1 MDGIKPAEHGGRSR
15 QPPNGANPK
24 ERSLAQVLGDMPID
38 KNSFVTE
45 APTEPFRLTY
55 IDVMCLVIN
64 RMIGTGIFDSPR
76 TVMRGVRS
84 PGIAI
89 LFWLCG
95 CVYALAGAHVYV
107 EYGLNVPRY
116 VIDGIEQSVPRSG
129 GDLHYLQ
136 YVFPWPRYKKGI
148 VMLSGV
154 LYGISFICIGNMAGN
169 CINCALRLMEAA
181 NPKLEPD
188 KLDEG
193 KIRGIAIVIAIFPCL
208 IHAFS
213 RRGGILLNNLLA
225 FIKVLMLIFMIIAT
239 WAVAGRPL
247 GVRGL
252 PDSNMN
258 NSTSTSNFSN
268 ETLNSSSEGK
278 AYAQAFLSIIFA
290 FSGFDQPNYV
300 LGEIKNPRKTY
311 PRSMWWG
318 VGLVSALY
326 MAVNVCYMIIV
337 PTDDQE
343 QRNVAQEFFNIIFDA
358 YPENESNN
366 PKRYEIKRAINA
378 FLAISSFGNIVVM
391 TYTAARMKQEIAK
404 QGFLPFTSFFARN
417 RDVSLGKFLM
427 WLEGGER
434 KSTTENGHQGVL
446 EPQRYDS
453 QKVAS
458 NRKPRG
464 RFFKFINPSNHR
476 EKTPV
481 GALVLHFA
489 SCIVLILATYNTTAT
504 DAYSVLSGLI
514 AYLTSAWFGIFLAL
528 GILILHFHGPP
539 STQPAFTARY
549 NQVPDQ
555 GPVKR
560 SWAQMTR
567 GSVDPK
573 LSISCGCL
581 YLVGN
586 VYPIITSWVPP
597 SKDLKQTSLAWWAVP
612 VISWC
617 VLAFSTLWFLG
628 FIGVA
633 KYKART
639 GIKEFVYLCQ
649 PDFSPAENPENRQRS
664 SSDGDLPAG
673 EAAARSR
680 LGGLVLS
687 HETIYTGWEGEEMEN
702 LFRQGVERANC
713 VVPTAQPVPVPVQG
727 TGARRPVDMYAD
739 TDFADFS
746 ENVAPVQEPE
756 MVPDP
761 PPAPVQ
767 SHENGSEQ
775 GLIGASRNTSG

>member
-1 MDGIKPAEHGGRSR
+1 MS
-15 QPPNGANPK
+15 
-24 ERSLAQVLGDMPID
+24 
-38 KNSFVTE
+38 
-45 APTEPFRLTY
+45 
-55 IDVMCLVIN
+55 
-64 RMIGTGIFDSPR
+64 
-76 TVMRGVRS
+76 GVRS

-95 CVYALAGAHVYV
+95 CIYALAGAHVYI

-116 VIDGIEQSVPRSG
+116 VIDGVEQSVPRSG

-169 CINCALRLMEAA
+169 CINCALRLVEAA
-181 NPKLEPD
+181 NPEMDPSKF
-188 KLDEG
+188 DEG

-239 WAVAGRPL
+239 WAVAGGPL

-252 PDSNMN
+252 PESNIN
-258 NSTSTSNFSN
+258 NSTSASNSSN
-268 ETLNSSSEGK
+268 ETPISSSEGK

-326 MAVNVCYMIIV
+326 MAVNICYMIIV

-343 QRNVAQEFFNIIFDA
+343 QRNVAQEFFNVIFDA
-358 YPENESNN
+358 YPEDPSTNA
-366 PKRYEIKRAINA
+366 KRYEIKRVVNA

-434 KSTTENGHQGVL
+434 KSTTENGHHGVL
-446 EPQRYDS
+446 EPQGYDA
-453 QKVAS
+453 QKVSAG

-464 RFFKFINPSNHR
+464 RFFKFLNPSNHR

-489 SCIVLILATYNTTAT
+489 SCIVLILATYNTSAT
-504 DAYSVLSGLI
+504 NAYSVLSGLI

-567 GSVDPK
+567 GSVDPR

-633 KYKART
+633 KYKCQT
-639 GIKEFVYLCQ
+639 GRSEFIYLCK
-649 PDFSPAENPENRQRS
+649 PDFSPAEGSEYRQRS
-664 SSDGDLPAG
+664 GSGSDLPAG
-673 EAAARSR
+673 ETAARSR
-680 LGGLVLS
+680 HGGLVLS
-687 HETIYTGWEGEEMEN
+687 HETIYTGWEGTEMEK
-702 LFRQGVERANC
+702 LFSHGTEMRDGVVR
-713 VVPTAQPVPVPVQG
+713 PTQPMPAHGSGIQ
-727 TGARRPVDMYAD
+727 RPVDPPVDPYEG
-739 TDFADFS
+739 TDFAGFTH
-746 ENVAPVQEPE
+746 NGAPVQEPE
-756 MVPDP
+756 LVPDP
-761 PPAPVQ
+761 LSPTQNSQNV
-767 SHENGSEQ
+767 SEQ
-775 GLIGASRNTSG
+775 ADFGEARR

>member
-1 MDGIKPAEHGGRSR
+1 MK
-15 QPPNGANPK
+15 
-24 ERSLAQVLGDMPID
+24 
-38 KNSFVTE
+38 
-45 APTEPFRLTY
+45 
-55 IDVMCLVIN
+55 
-64 RMIGTGIFDSPR
+64 
-76 TVMRGVRS
+76 GVRS

-116 VIDGIEQSVPRSG
+116 VIDGVEQSVPRSG

-169 CINCALRLMEAA
+169 CINCALRLVEAA
-181 NPKLEPD
+181 NPEMDPSKF
-188 KLDEG
+188 DEG

-239 WAVAGRPL
+239 WAVAGGPL
-247 GVRGL
+247 G
-252 PDSNMN
+252 
-258 NSTSTSNFSN
+258 
-268 ETLNSSSEGK
+268 
-278 AYAQAFLSIIFA
+278 AFLSIR
-290 FSGFDQPNYV
+290 FDQPNYV
-300 LGEIKNPRKTY
+300 LGEIRNPRKTY

-326 MAVNVCYMIIV
+326 MAVNICYMIIV

-358 YPENESNN
+358 YPEDPSTNA
-366 PKRYEIKRAINA
+366 KRYQIKRVINA

-446 EPQRYDS
+446 EPREYDA
-453 QKVAS
+453 QKVAAG

-464 RFFKFINPSNHR
+464 RFFKFLNPSNHR
-476 EKTPV
+476 EETPV

-504 DAYSVLSGLI
+504 NAYSVLSGLI

-528 GILILHFHGPP
+528 GILILHFRGPP
-539 STQPAFTARY
+539 TTQPAPRY
-549 NQVPDQ
+549 DQ
-555 GPVKR
+555 GQNQGRVQKT
-560 SWAQMTR
+560 WAQMTR

-573 LSISCGCL
+573 LSISCGFL

-633 KYKART
+633 KYKCQT
-639 GIKEFVYLCQ
+639 GRRSEFIYLCE
-649 PDFSPAENPENRQRS
+649 PDFSPAEDSEYRQRS
-664 SSDGDLPAG
+664 GSGSDLPAG
-673 EAAARSR
+673 ETATRNHH
-680 LGGLVLS
+680 GGLVLS
-687 HETIYTGWEGEEMEN
+687 HETIYTGWKGTEMEK
-702 LFRQGVERANC
+702 LVGHGAEMRDGVVR
-713 VVPTAQPVPVPVQG
+713 PTQPVPAHGSGIQ
-727 TGARRPVDMYAD
+727 RPVDP
-739 TDFADFS
+739 
-746 ENVAPVQEPE
+746 PV
-756 MVPDP
+756 DP
-761 PPAPVQ
+761 Y
-767 SHENGSEQ
+767 EGTRT
-775 GLIGASRNTSG
+775 GA

>member
-1 MDGIKPAEHGGRSR
+1 MDAIQPAEYGGRSR
-15 QPPNGANPK
+15 QPPNGANRN
-24 ERSLAQVLGDMPID
+24 ERSLAEMLAEM
-38 KNSFVTE
+38 
-45 APTEPFRLTY
+45 
-55 IDVMCLVIN
+55 
-64 RMIGTGIFDSPR
+64 
-76 TVMRGVRS
+76 TVMNGVRS

-95 CVYALAGAHVYV
+95 CVYALAGAHVYI

-169 CINCALRLMEAA
+169 CINCALRLVEAA
-181 NPKLEPD
+181 NPEMKPGEF
-188 KLDEG
+188 DEG

-239 WAVAGRPL
+239 WAVAGGPL
-247 GVRGL
+247 G
-252 PDSNMN
+252 
-258 NSTSTSNFSN
+258 
-268 ETLNSSSEGK
+268 
-278 AYAQAFLSIIFA
+278 AFLSIIFA

-326 MAVNVCYMIIV
+326 MAVNICYMIIV

-358 YPENESNN
+358 YPESPSTNA
-366 PKRYEIKRAINA
+366 KRYYIKRVVNA

-434 KSTTENGHQGVL
+434 KSTTKNGHQGVL
-446 EPQRYDS
+446 EPQGYDS

-464 RFFKFINPSNHR
+464 RFFKFLNPSNHR

-489 SCIVLILATYNTTAT
+489 SCIVLILATYNTSAT
-504 DAYSVLSGLI
+504 NAYSVLSGLI

-528 GILILHFHGPP
+528 GILILHFRGPP
-539 STQPAFTARY
+539 TTQPAPRY
-549 NQVPDQ
+549 NQGPNQ
-555 GPVKR
+555 GPVQKT
-560 SWAQMTR
+560 WAQMTR

-612 VISWC
+612 VISWPC
-617 VLAFSTLWFLG
+617 LTM
-628 FIGVA
+628 
-633 KYKART
+633 
-639 GIKEFVYLCQ
+639 
-649 PDFSPAENPENRQRS
+649 
-664 SSDGDLPAG
+664 
-673 EAAARSR
+673 
-680 LGGLVLS
+680 GL
-687 HETIYTGWEGEEMEN
+687 
-702 LFRQGVERANC
+702 
-713 VVPTAQPVPVPVQG
+713 
-727 TGARRPVDMYAD
+727 
-739 TDFADFS
+739 
-746 ENVAPVQEPE
+746 
-756 MVPDP
+756 
-761 PPAPVQ
+761 
-767 SHENGSEQ
+767 GSE
-775 GLIGASRNTSG
+775 IVPRRKVVYSIF

>member
-1 MDGIKPAEHGGRSR
+1 MDATQPGEHSGRSR
-15 QPPNGANPK
+15 QPPTEVNTND
-24 ERSLAQVLGDMPID
+24 RDLLGRMIVMPIN

-45 APTEPFRLTY
+45 APTEAFRLTF

-64 RMIGTGIFDSPR
+64 RMIGTGIFDSPKG
-76 TVMRGVRS
+76 VIRGVRS

-116 VIDGIEQSVPRSG
+116 VIDGVEQSVPRSG

-154 LYGISFICIGNMAGN
+154 LYCISFICIGNMAGN
-169 CINCALRLMEAA
+169 CINCALRLVEAA
-181 NPKLEPD
+181 NPATDVRDLN
-188 KLDEG
+188 EG
-193 KIRGIAIVIAIFPCL
+193 MIRGIAIVIAIFPCL

-239 WAVAGRPL
+239 WAVAGGPA
-247 GVRGL
+247 G
-252 PDSNMN
+252 D
-258 NSTSTSNFSN
+258 
-268 ETLNSSSEGK
+268 K

-290 FSGFDQPNYV
+290 FSGFDQDFI
-300 LGEIKNPRKTY
+300 LGEIKHPRKTY

-318 VGLVSALY
+318 VGMVSALY
-326 MAVNVCYMIIV
+326 MAVNICYMIIV
-337 PTDDQE
+337 PTDIQE
-343 QRNVAQEFFNIIFDA
+343 TYNVAQAFFYIIFNA
-358 YPENESNN
+358 SPED
-366 PKRYEIKRAINA
+366 PKGYEIKRAVNA

-404 QGFLPFTSFFARN
+404 QGFIPFTSFFASN

-434 KSTTENGHQGVL
+434 KSKNHHMGNGHPGVL
-446 EPQRYDS
+446 EPQGYDT
-453 QKVAS
+453 QKVAG

-464 RFFKFINPSNHR
+464 RFFKFLNPSNHR

-489 SCIVLILATYNTTAT
+489 SCIVLILATLNTSAS

-528 GILILHFHGPP
+528 GILILHFRGPP
-539 STQPAFTARY
+539 TTQPAL
-549 NQVPDQ
+549 
-555 GPVKR
+555 
-560 SWAQMTR
+560 TR
-567 GSVDPK
+567 
-573 LSISCGCL
+573 
-581 YLVGN
+581 
-586 VYPIITSWVPP
+586 
-597 SKDLKQTSLAWWAVP
+597 
-612 VISWC
+612 
-617 VLAFSTLWFLG
+617 
-628 FIGVA
+628 VA
-633 KYKART
+633 KYKSQT
-639 GIKEFVYLCQ
+639 GLSKFVYLCEPEFD
-649 PDFSPAENPENRQRS
+649 PDENSEYRQRS
-664 SSDGDLPAG
+664 GSGSDLPAG

-680 LGGLVLS
+680 HGGLVLS
-687 HETIYTGWEGEEMEN
+687 HETIYTGWEGIETEQMCCHEAEMID
-702 LFRQGVERANC
+702 G
-713 VVPTAQPVPVPVQG
+713 VVPLAQPVPVNG
-727 TGARRPVDMYAD
+727 SGIRRPADPPIDLYEDM
-739 TDFADFS
+739 DFPEFS
-746 ENVAPVQEPE
+746 QNGAPVQEPE
-756 MVPDP
+756 PMSHPLS
-761 PPAPVQ
+761 APVQ

-775 GLIGASRNTSG
+775 GLTEASRNASG